1 VAQSLVGGHAQG
13 ADRLKR
19 QLALSDL
26 PLILLLLV
34 VTVGLAL
41 VPVIYVFIGSV
52 REGIFDE
59 KAHYSLRALKA
70 VYTTSDYLIP
80 LLNSLRLGAAVTLF
94 SVLLGGLL
102 AWIVGR
108 TDVPKRGAL
117 HLMSIMP
124 LFVSSLMG
132 AMAWV
137 NLAAPRSGYL
147 NILLNWLLGGP
158 THVAYLNIFSFWGI
172 VWCMT
177 FFLTPIAYLL
187 MVSAFQ
193 RMDPTLEEAAGA
205 CGAGTYYTLRHIT
218 VPVLRPAVLA
228 ASLYVFVLTVE
239 MFSIPA
245 YLGSSIHFFTLPLV
259 IFTNTTVYPADY
271 SAAAATATML
281 LIVTLLGL
289 YFYRRATGASRRF
302 VTVGARGYTPRITKL
317 GRWKNVAFGACLLYC
332 FLGVLLPVAALVMSA
347 FLSFNAPTLAWSQFT
362 TDNFVTVLS
371 SPMVLRAIV
380 NTLVLAF
387 LTALGAIALA
397 MAVVYVN
404 QRTRLIGRGLID
416 YISSVPI
423 AVPGIVYATGLLW
436 VYVGTPVYATIAIL
450 LIAYVTRQIPYA
462 NRSIGSGL
470 MQVDADLEDSARVCG
485 ANTFQALRLITLPL
499 LRPVL
504 VATAIY
510 IFLAAVRE
518 LNASILLYSSKSV
531 VLSVVTWNYMYEGDF
546 NQGSVVALL
555 QTGVV
560 LVALLAF
567 RPFLRIDLAKSGPSM

>member
-1 VAQSLVGGHAQG
+1 
-13 ADRLKR
+13 LKR

-26 PLILLLLV
+26 PLILSLLV
-34 VTVGLAL
+34 ATVGLAL
-41 VPVIYVFIGSV
+41 VPVLYVFIGAV
-52 REGIFDE
+52 REGLFE
-59 KAHYSLRALKA
+59 GHAHFSLRALKA
-70 VYTTSDYLIP
+70 VYTTGDYLIP
-80 LLNSLRLGAAVTLF
+80 LMNSLRLGAAVTAC
-94 SVLLGGLL
+94 SVLLGGVL
-102 AWIVGR
+102 AWIIGR
-108 TDVPKRGAL
+108 TDVPKRRAL

-147 NILLNWLLGGP
+147 NILLNWLLGGA

-193 RMDPTLEEAAGA
+193 RMDPALEEAAGA
-205 CGAGTYYTLRHIT
+205 CGAGAFHIVRHVT
-218 VPVLRPAVLA
+218 VPILRPAVLA

-245 YLGSSIHFFTLPLV
+245 YLGGSIHFFTLPLV
-259 IFTNTTVYPADY
+259 IYVKTTVYPADY
-271 SAAAATATML
+271 SAAAATATL
-281 LIVTLLGL
+281 LLLVTLLGL
-289 YFYRRATGASRRF
+289 YFYRQATGASERF
-302 VTVGARGYTPRITKL
+302 VTVGARGYAPRIMKL
-317 GRWKNVAFGACLLYC
+317 GRWRLAAYGFCLLYC
-332 FLGVLLPVAALVMSA
+332 FLSVILPVAALMMSA
-347 FLSFNAPTLAWSQFT
+347 SLSFNAPTLAWSQFT
-362 TDNFVTVLS
+362 TDNFITVLS
-371 SPMVLRAIV
+371 SATVLRAIV
-380 NTLVLAF
+380 NTLLLAF
-387 LTALGAIALA
+387 LTALGAIALG

-404 QRTRLIGRGLID
+404 QRTRIPGRGVVD

-436 VYVGTPVYATIAIL
+436 VYVGTPVYATLWIL
-450 LIAYVTRQIPYA
+450 LIAYVTRQVPYA

-470 MQVDADLEDSARVCG
+470 MQVDSDLEESAKVCG
-485 ANTFQALRLITLPL
+485 ANTFQALWLITLPL
-499 LRPVL
+499 LRPAL
-504 VATAIY
+504 VATAIF

-518 LNASILLYSSKSV
+518 LNSSILLYSSKSI
-531 VLSVVTWNYMYEGDF
+531 VLSVITWNYMYEGDF

-555 QTGVV
+555 QTAVV

-567 RPFLRIDLAKSGPSM
+567 RPILRIDLAKNGPSM